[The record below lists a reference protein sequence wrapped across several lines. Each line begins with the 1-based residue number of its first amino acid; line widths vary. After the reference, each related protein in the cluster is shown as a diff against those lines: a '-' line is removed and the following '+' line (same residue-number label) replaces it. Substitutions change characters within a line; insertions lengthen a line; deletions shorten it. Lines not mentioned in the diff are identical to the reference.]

1 MLITISGIIY
11 EITNRRSGVSQKS
24 GNSWN
29 SFDLVIETY
38 RSDKFTEFVCVNVF
52 NKNESEFQV
61 GTKVS
66 INVNL
71 SSKKFNEK
79 YFTSLSARDFVID
92 NGSGKANDQNAEQ
105 RNYQRN
111 DERKAQQKEG
121 FVKGEQK
128 AQQEEYENSGG
139 KSGTDSL
146 PF

>member
-1 MLITISGIIY
+1 M
-11 EITNRRSGVSQKS
+11 
-24 GNSWN
+24 
-29 SFDLVIETY
+29 
-38 RSDKFTEFVCVNVF
+38 F